1 MQITP
6 RSRRRVQTQN
16 FLFTILFVAV
26 MGLLGWA
33 STQYDYHADW
43 TYGHRNSLSPA
54 SVKLLGTLKQPLLA
68 IAYARAN
75 SPYREPLKRFFA
87 NYQAVDHD
95 VHLVFVDPDLDPA
108 RARSDGITSDGQVI
122 LQYGQRTEKL
132 DQINEAQ
139 LADAIQ
145 RLERSTDR
153 YVVFLAGDGE
163 RSPLGDHN
171 FDLGDFGKQL
181 TAKGFKLEPLN
192 LAANVGVPDNTAVL
206 VIAGPQADVFPGMLK
221 LVRDYVRRGGNLLWL
236 GDPGSLYGLDP
247 LAADLGVHFGNG
259 TIVDPDT
266 QLLGINDPTISLVTK
281 YPEDSPVVTGL
292 TVGTIFPSA
301 TSVDVD
307 KSANWQQDPF
317 LQTLPRSWLMTG
329 KLAGSVGFDSK
340 RGDKQ
345 GPLNIGVALAR
356 KLPGKGEQR
365 VVVTGDGDFLSNAYI
380 GNAGN
385 LDLGLDIMNWVAHD
399 DSFIDINPRQAPDL
413 SLSLTPFAQGLI
425 GFGFLLVLPLL
436 LLFAGITVWMR
447 RRRR

>member
-1 MQITP
+1 MQVTP
-6 RSRRRVQTQN
+6 RSRRRIQTQN
-16 FLFTILFVAV
+16 FLFTLLFLVA

-33 STQYDYHADW
+33 STQYEFHADW
-43 TYGHRNSLSPA
+43 TAGHRNSLSSA
-54 SVKLLGTLKQPLLA
+54 SIKLLGTLKEPLLVT
-68 IAYARAN
+68 AYARAN

-87 NYQAVDHD
+87 NYQAIDPD
-95 VHLVFVDPDLDPA
+95 IHLVFVDPDLDPE
-108 RARSDGITSDGQVI
+108 RARSEGITNDGQVV
-122 LQYGQRTEKL
+122 LQYGQRSEKL
-132 DQINEAQ
+132 EQINEAQ
-139 LADAIQ
+139 LADALQ
-145 RLERSTDR
+145 RLERSADR

-163 RSPLGDHN
+163 RNPLGDHN
-171 FDLGDFGKQL
+171 FDMGDFGKQL
-181 TAKGFKLEPLN
+181 TSKGFKLEPLN

-206 VIAGPQADVFPGMLK
+206 VIAGPQADVFPGMVK
-221 LVRDYVRRGGNLLWL
+221 LVRDYVKRGGNLLWL

-281 YPEDSPVVTGL
+281 YPEDSAVVAGL
-292 TVGTIFPSA
+292 TVGSIFPSA
-301 TSVDVD
+301 TSVSVD
-307 KSANWQQDPF
+307 KSTDWQQDPF

-329 KLAGSVGFDSK
+329 KLAGSVGFDAK

-345 GPLNIGVALAR
+345 GPLSIGVALSRMVA
-356 KLPGKGEQR
+356 GKGEQR
-365 VVVTGDGDFLSNAYI
+365 VIVTGDGDFLSNAYLA
-380 GNAGN
+380 NAGN

-413 SLSLTPFAQGLI
+413 TLSLSPLAQGMI